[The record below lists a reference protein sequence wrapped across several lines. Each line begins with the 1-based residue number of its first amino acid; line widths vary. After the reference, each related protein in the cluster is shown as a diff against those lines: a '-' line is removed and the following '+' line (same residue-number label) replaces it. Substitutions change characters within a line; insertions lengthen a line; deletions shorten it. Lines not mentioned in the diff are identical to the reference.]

1 MKKVG
6 FVAVIAICL
15 SSCTQPGE
23 TTGVGAAAGGV
34 IGAGLGAIVGSQTGN
49 AGSGLVIGAAAGA
62 GTGALVAN
70 ALQAQQETLHA
81 QDEAIE
87 RQEQVIRA
95 QKSEIDE
102 LRRMNPTGE
111 YTRPQK
117 TSRLNAPSA
126 PAGVQKSSA
135 LSSTASL
142 AGSAS
147 STAGITPASAPSSS
161 STPVLPS
168 SRHEAFDSSVSA
180 SPKSG
185 FREKDFNAAS
195 GSSSPSS
202 ERASYKPEV
211 TAAKSS
217 GIGNTGTSEC
227 VEAQAEVTKAN
238 ALQESADK
246 LFHLRRALR
255 LCPGNASYH
264 NALGELYLKLDR
276 KDDARYEFDE
286 ALKLEPGNRQAQ
298 ANVEYLKTK

>member
-6 FVAVIAICL
+6 LIAIIAFCL

-34 IGAGLGAIVGSQTGN
+34 IGAGLGAIVGSQAGN
-49 AGSGLVIGAAAGA
+49 AGPGLVIGAAAGA
-62 GTGALVAN
+62 GTGALIAN
-70 ALQAQQETLHA
+70 ALQAQQETLQA

-117 TSRLNAPSA
+117 TSRLNS
-126 PAGVQKSSA
+126 PAK
-135 LSSTASL
+135 SSTATS
-142 AGSAS
+142 
-147 STAGITPASAPSSS
+147 PASPS
-161 STPVLPS
+161 V
-168 SRHEAFDSSVSA
+168 RHEAFDTSVSA

-185 FREKDFNAAS
+185 FKEKDFNAAS
-195 GSSSPSS
+195 GGSSLSS
-202 ERASYKPEV
+202 ERASYRPEV
-211 TAAKSS
+211 TAAKTSS
-217 GIGNTGTSEC
+217 TGITGTSEC
-227 VEAQAEVTKAN
+227 IEAQAEMTKAN

-255 LCPGNASYH
+255 LCPGNPSYH

-298 ANVEYLKTK
+298 ANIEYLKVK